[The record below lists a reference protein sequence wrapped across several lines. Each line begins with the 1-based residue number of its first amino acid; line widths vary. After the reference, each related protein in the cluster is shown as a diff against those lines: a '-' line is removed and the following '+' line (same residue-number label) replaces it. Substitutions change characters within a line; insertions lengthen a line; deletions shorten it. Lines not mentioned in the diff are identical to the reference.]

1 MKKKLLGL
9 LLIGVIMVGFTACG
23 GKKEEKEK
31 EKEEAKYD
39 YLVLVNKQ
47 NKLPEDWEEKVELVD
62 TKNAWNDD
70 IKVEKKA
77 FEKYQELA
85 ADLKKN
91 DGITIELDSAYRSVA
106 AQQELWDTWSAD
118 PDKGPEY
125 VQKYVAVPGYSEHHT
140 GLAIDIVLDFGEVEG
155 IVSDNEAMIQNR
167 EAFAKIHAK
176 LAKYG
181 FILRYLEGKD
191 EITGYSYEPWHL
203 RYINDP
209 EIAEEIMSKG
219 LTLEEYLES
228 VK

>member
-23 GKKEEKEK
+23 DKKEEKEK

-47 NKLPEDWEEKVELVD
+47 NKLPDDWEEKVELVD
-62 TKNAWNDD
+62 TKDAWNDD
-70 IKVEKKA
+70 TKVEKKA
-77 FEKYQELA
+77 FEKYKELA

>member
-62 TKNAWNDD
+62 TKDAWNDD
-70 IKVEKKA
+70 TKVEKKA
-77 FEKYQELA
+77 FEKFQELA

-118 PDKGPEY
+118 PNKGPEY

-155 IVSDNEAMIQNR
+155 IVSDNDAMIQNT

>member
-62 TKNAWNDD
+62 TKDAWNDD
-70 IKVEKKA
+70 TKVEKKA
-77 FEKYQELA
+77 LEKFNELA

-106 AQQELWDTWSAD
+106 AQKELWDTWSAD
-118 PDKGPEY
+118 PNKGPEY

-155 IVSDNEAMIQNR
+155 IVSDNEAMIQNT

>member
-155 IVSDNEAMIQNR
+155 IVSDNEAMLQNT